1 MVGTICSTIAP
12 VNTIKDLSY
21 YLALPYTIELVRE
34 DDSTW
39 FARVPELPGCM
50 TEGNSPTEAVQM
62 MYDAMSAWLEVALAD
77 GQPVPEP
84 RAAEDYSGKFV
95 VRVSKSL
102 HRDLVAAADREDVS
116 LNQYVVTE
124 LARAVGRAH
133 ARYDLDSN
141 SHAGAAAQG
150 GRSVLPPTR
159 LPNEVTRRTFV
170 ETDAGQNVVP
180 CESAEDI
187 ISRLGV

>member
-1 MVGTICSTIAP
+1 MFGTNCSTIAF
-12 VNTIKDLSY
+12 VNTGKDLSY

-34 DDSTW
+34 DESTW

-50 TEGNSPTEAVQM
+50 TEGNSPSEAAEM
-62 MYDAMSAWLEVALAD
+62 IYDAMSAWLEVALAD

-84 RAAEDYSGKFV
+84 RAVEAYSGKFV

-102 HRDLVAAADREDVS
+102 HRDLVAAAEREDVS

-124 LARAVGRAH
+124 LARAVGRAQ
-133 ARYDLDSN
+133 ARCDLDSN

-150 GRSVLPPTR
+150 GRIVLPPTR
-159 LPNEVTRRTFV
+159 IPNEVTRRTFA
-170 ETDAGQNVVP
+170 ETDAGQSVAP
-180 CESAEDI
+180 CESAEDM
-187 ISRLGV
+187 ISLLGV